1 MILPILNYP
10 DKRLRTKAKHVNV
23 IDETIQTLI
32 KDMFETIYA
41 KDGIGLAATQVDQHL
56 QVVVIDLEPNSQDD
70 YQLFLKNFQRSSHKQ
85 SQKHHPLCFI
95 NPRIKEK
102 DGQEKH
108 IEGCLS
114 VPDFQAEVQRANH
127 IKVEALN
134 EKGEVFTLQATGLL
148 AICIQHELDHL
159 KGVLFVDYLSKL
171 KQKRL
176 LKKTKKMTKN

>member
-1 MILPILNYP
+1 MMILPILNYP
-10 DKRLRTKAKHVNV
+10 DKRLRTKAKHVDV
-23 IDETIQTLI
+23 VDKTIQTLI
-32 KDMFETIYA
+32 KDMFETMYA

-56 QVVVIDLEPNSQDD
+56 QVVVIDVPDSQDD
-70 YQLFLKNFQRSSHKQ
+70 YQFLLKNCQKDSHKQ
-85 SQKHHPLCFI
+85 PQKHHPLCFI
-95 NPRIKEK
+95 NPKIKEK

-114 VPDFQAEVQRANH
+114 VLDFQAGVQRSNH

-159 KGVLFVDYLSKL
+159 KGILFIDYLSKL

-176 LKKTKKMTKN
+176 LEKTKKMIKG